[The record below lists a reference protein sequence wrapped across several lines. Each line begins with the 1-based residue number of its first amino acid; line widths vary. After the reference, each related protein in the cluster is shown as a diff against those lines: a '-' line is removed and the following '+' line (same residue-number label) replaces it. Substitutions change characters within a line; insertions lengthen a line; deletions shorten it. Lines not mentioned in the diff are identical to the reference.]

1 MALTHWPEIGATSAR
16 LRGTELE
23 QAWGDFLGGVPWELF
38 ATLTFDPRR
47 WRSVDRNLAVK
58 EATWW
63 CHQVG
68 RLTRRPVAWLIAPER
83 HHSGS
88 WHAHA
93 LLVGLPPAGLGD
105 APEVMWQQRC
115 GRIDI
120 RNVYAGRQVVVYAT
134 KSAALNACVEFSDT
148 LKRYRG
154 HLNEVPRAALFPHA
168 QAA

>member
-16 LRGTELE
+16 LRGTDLE

-38 ATLTFDPRR
+38 VTLTFDPKR

-63 CHQVG
+63 CYQVG

-83 HHSGS
+83 HQSGS
-88 WHAHA
+88 WHSHV
-93 LLVGLPPAGLGD
+93 LLVGLPPAGLGG
-105 APEVMWQQRC
+105 APEAMWKQRC
-115 GRIDI
+115 GRIDV

-134 KSAALNACVEFSDT
+134 KSAALAACVELSDT
-148 LKRYRG
+148 LKRYRPAV
-154 HLNEVPRAALFPHA
+154 NAAVGVALYPCK
-168 QAA
+168 AAA